1 MQNQPL
7 VSIITPGYNCGAVV
21 HRLLDSILAQ
31 TWQNIEF
38 IFVNDGS
45 TDNTAEVLDSY
56 REKFAA
62 RGIEYTIITQDNHG
76 VGCAVQT
83 GLKAFHGDYL
93 CWPDADDYLE
103 PDSIAVR
110 AEYLEQHSDY
120 GCVTGQAVVRK
131 VPSFEQVWVWGND
144 VAFESAQDHF
154 ERLLHRNTV
163 FCCGCHMIRTS
174 YFLKINPEREI
185 YPSRHGQNWQML
197 LPMYYHYKR
206 GFIAKPV
213 YNYLLFPNSMSRE
226 KLSAEKRLEQLEA
239 YYTIQQE
246 TLKRIT
252 FKDKSEL
259 EKYNRI
265 VTYEHGSDLL
275 IYARDYKLK
284 AYAKQAKELMIKE
297 GLFDQR
303 LKRLYREAT
312 NPVYAFILRQYRKL
326 MMK

>member
-62 RGIEYTIITQDNHG
+62 RGIDFKIITQENRG
-76 VGCAVQT
+76 LGGAIQT
-83 GLKAFHGDYL
+83 GLKAFCGDYL

-103 PDSIAVR
+103 QDSIAVR
-110 AEYLEQHSDY
+110 AEYLEQHPEY
-120 GCVTGQAVVRK
+120 GCVMGQASVRR
-131 VPSFEQVWVWGND
+131 VPDLEQVELLGND
-144 VAFESAQDHF
+144 VAFESFPDHF
-154 ERLLHRNTV
+154 ENMLHRNV
-163 FCCGCHMIRTS
+163 VYCCGCYMVRTS
-174 YFLKINPEREI
+174 DFLKINPEREI
-185 YPSRHGQNWQML
+185 YPSRHGQNLQIL
-197 LPMYYHYKR
+197 LPMLYHYKR
-206 GFIAKPV
+206 GFIAQPV

-239 YYTIQQE
+239 YHTIQQE
-246 TLKRIT
+246 TLRRIT
-252 FKDKSEL
+252 FKDESEL

-312 NPVYAFILRQYRKL
+312 NPAYAFLLRQYRKL
-326 MMK
+326 RAK